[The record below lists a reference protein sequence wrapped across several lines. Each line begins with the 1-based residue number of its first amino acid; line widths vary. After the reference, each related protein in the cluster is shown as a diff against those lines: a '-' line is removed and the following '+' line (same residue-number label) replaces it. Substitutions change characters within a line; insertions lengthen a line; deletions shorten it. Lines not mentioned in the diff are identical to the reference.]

1 MGVVGGRIQVGGM
14 RRSSGELQCTGRRQ
28 SEVVLTSSNLEL
40 TTLPTRPYMN
50 LPNYCTRLAR
60 TD

>member
-14 RRSSGELQCTGRRQ
+14 RRSSGGLQCTGRRQ
-28 SEVVLTSSNLEL
+28 SEVVLTSLNLEL

>member
-14 RRSSGELQCTGRRQ
+14 RRSSGGLQCTGRRQ

-40 TTLPTRPYMN
+40 TTLPTSYTSLHEPSE
-50 LPNYCTRLAR
+50 LLH
-60 TD
+60 